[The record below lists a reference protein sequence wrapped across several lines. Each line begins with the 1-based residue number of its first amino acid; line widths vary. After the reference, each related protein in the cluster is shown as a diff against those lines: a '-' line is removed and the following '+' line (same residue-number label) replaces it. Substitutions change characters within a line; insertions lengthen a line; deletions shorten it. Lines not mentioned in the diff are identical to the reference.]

1 MDISVIIPIYNA
13 EKYIIECLNSVKN
26 QKNID
31 LEIIC
36 IDDDSTD
43 NSGELIKNMSQNDN
57 KIKYIKLAENHGQAY
72 ARNEGLK
79 IAKGK
84 YIYFLDSDD
93 TLKGNGALKEI
104 FDVAEKKQTEG
115 ILFESEIVYE
125 SDELKPQLGN
135 RKTISEGLNTSTV
148 DGKSFFCAF
157 MKAQWFSVAV
167 WRQLWNRDYLINN
180 NIWFNENTSPHEDLL
195 FTFEAIIKCKKIS
208 YYPKILHIYKFRKN
222 SASSGR
228 FTVKRY
234 FSYIKMLSECMNIIK
249 SLIKT
254 DLPFELDKY
263 FRRFI
268 ELIINP
274 VYEHYCDLISD
285 GNDIWNNSPVW
296 INGWEKYLGHLVLQR
311 RFPML
316 ERVFKP
322 NEYYQLK
329 KASTVL
335 VYGNGKYAND
345 IRIMLQD
352 FNINSYEIVV
362 TKKEANSEVKELS
375 EFVPKAKEAVV
386 LLAVSGRYKEE
397 MLKYAKSNG
406 FISIIDLQGE

>member
-13 EKYIIECLNSVKN
+13 ENYIIECLNSVKN

-135 RKTISEGLNTSTV
+135 RKTISEGLNTATV

-208 YYPKILHIYKFRKN
+208 YYPKILHIYKFRKSEN
-222 SASSGR
+222 I
-228 FTVKRY
+228 RY
-234 FSYIKMLSECMNIIK
+234 KSYLNEINFQSDDKIKDNEMVNIK
-249 SLIKT
+249 
-254 DLPFELDKY
+254 E
-263 FRRFI
+263 
-268 ELIINP
+268 
-274 VYEHYCDLISD
+274 V
-285 GNDIWNNSPVW
+285 
-296 INGWEKYLGHLVLQR
+296 
-311 RFPML
+311 
-316 ERVFKP
+316 
-322 NEYYQLK
+322 
-329 KASTVL
+329 
-335 VYGNGKYAND
+335 
-345 IRIMLQD
+345 
-352 FNINSYEIVV
+352 NSYEDI
-362 TKKEANSEVKELS
+362 
-375 EFVPKAKEAVV
+375 F
-386 LLAVSGRYKEE
+386 G
-397 MLKYAKSNG
+397 
-406 FISIIDLQGE
+406 D